1 MRLCGAIYFP
11 LHSLVFFRFLPL
23 HFTGSLL
30 FCFSAFAFICFYASL
45 FFFCFSAFLLF
56 FFLCFCAFLLAF
68 LQNYNKNKNNKSK
81 NSKTLRRATTT
92 ANQCQNYSEI
102 VSAFLRGKVLWYP
115 PHASSSCFYFVASC
129 HFVIFFGVKT
139 MSPNMSQCFKQNG
152 RLKLHNGSY

>member
-1 MRLCGAIYFP
+1 MRSYLFSFAQFSFLSISPSP
-11 LHSLVFFRFLPL
+11 LYWF
-23 HFTGSLL
+23 
-30 FCFSAFAFICFYASL
+30 FAFLLLCFCVYLLLCLSV
-45 FFFCFSAFLLF
+45 FFCFSAFLLF